1 MSDARDSA
9 PVPSGVGARIFR
21 MLDERFQI
29 SGLVTFLGHKEVPV
43 GAHSPIWYYLGG
55 VSLFFFVVQIGTGIL
70 LLMNYQVGEN
80 TSYESM
86 KHLVGRVPF
95 GWLIRSIHCW
105 SAHLM
110 SLSVMAH
117 LFSVL
122 FLKAYRKPREL
133 TWYSGFAMLGLVLGF
148 GFSGYLLPWNE
159 LSYFATAVGTDSVK
173 SVPIVGPWMLRVLR
187 GGEEVSVQTLYRFFA
202 LHVCI
207 LPLIMAGLIGAHLL
221 FIQRQGM
228 AEPLEHRPSP
238 EPKTRHR
245 GMPFFPNFA
254 MRDLLFWVI
263 CLNILALL
271 AVALPFGPGIP
282 GMEWELGAKAN
293 PLKPAYPGIKPEWY
307 FLSVYQMLREFPAHL
322 LGMEGPQACLLL
334 ASILGAIAFA
344 IPLLDRNAAKGK
356 PSPLF
361 TDLGVAGLLFLG
373 LLTLKAWDVG
383 VHAPPGQDPAGNPAM
398 AATIARTAALW
409 ILGIGLAVTALRRL
423 RWGHSAFSFT
433 AAVLLQ
439 AALNGFAHLSWL
451 ASGGVALAVLAV
463 LLLAGRVRGGSS
475 AAGLMLPLL
484 LALAA
489 PSAARAQEKAEEK
502 GEAKEAAP
510 APATASVPGHVVEE
524 AWPADFRKLFTE
536 VDKKTGPVLNE
547 KVKARFRSLPS
558 HAQNLFFVAAKA
570 GTLSSSAH
578 LATLL
583 ALDIDDRK
591 VELILGDNCV
601 LCHSNPDMPDEI
613 LFKAREKGDPNA
625 HLDLKEIVSD
635 VHFRGGLMC
644 SGCHGGKPTDAEMSA
659 DIAKRWPESEKR
671 KKDRSWIPEF
681 CARCH
686 SSSEFMR
693 GYNPSLPV
701 DQLLKYRTSKHGQLL
716 LEKKDSKAAQCVS
729 CHGVHGI
736 RPPDSTN
743 SLVYREN
750 IPATCGKCHADAAYM
765 KGYTLDDGVTPI
777 PTNQLEQY
785 RKSVHGLALLGKHDS
800 GAPACNGCHGNH
812 AALPPQVSFV
822 SQVCRN
828 CHAANGSLFDGSP
841 HKKAFEKHGWPECET
856 CHGKHDIMRPT
867 DEMLK
872 DDPKALC
879 HACHAKYGNP
889 KCDAAAHYFYR
900 TITTLRE
907 SHEALTKDVDR
918 LAERG
923 FDVDDLRFQASAVSD
938 DLRKTRLGIHTF
950 DWSDFTRNS
959 EETSKALTGL
969 QEGSKAVWAEYRF
982 RRNGLILASG
992 LISLFAVL
1000 LYLKIRQIDREP
1012 RK

>member
-1 MSDARDSA
+1 VTGDRDAAAA
-9 PVPSGVGARIFR
+9 PASPGARIWR
-21 MLDERFQI
+21 MLDERFQL
-29 SGLVTFLGHKEVPV
+29 SGLVSFLGHKEVPV
-43 GAHSPIWYYLGG
+43 GSHSMVWYYLGG

-110 SLSVMAH
+110 SLAVLAH

-133 TWYSGFAMLGLVLGF
+133 TWYTGFAMLGIVLGF

-173 SVPIVGPWMLRVLR
+173 SVPVVGPWMLRVLR

-207 LPLIMAGLIGAHLL
+207 LPLVMGAFIGAHLL

-228 AEPLEHRPSP
+228 AHPLEDESSRETRPRP
-238 EPKTRHR
+238 R

-254 MRDLLFWVI
+254 MRDLLLWVI

-344 IPLLDRNAAKGK
+344 IPLLDRNAAKGR

-361 TDLGVAGLLFLG
+361 TDLGVAGILFLG
-373 LLTLKAWDVG
+373 FLTLKAWDVG
-383 VHAPPGQDPAGNPAM
+383 VHAPVGKDPAGDPAM
-398 AATIARTAALW
+398 AATIARTAAFW
-409 ILGIGLAVTALRRL
+409 ILGIGLAVTVLRRL
-423 RWGHSAFSFT
+423 KWGHTAFAFT

-451 ASGGVALAVLAV
+451 ASGGAALAVLLA
-463 LLLAGRVRGGSS
+463 LLFARRVRRGTS
-475 AAGLMLPLL
+475 AAGLVLLVLP
-484 LALAA
+484 ALVSPA
-489 PSAARAQEKAEEK
+489 PARAEEK
-502 GEAKEAAP
+502 AAAP
-510 APATASVPGHVVEE
+510 AAATVSAPGHVGEG
-524 AWPADFRKLFTE
+524 AWPAEFRKLFTE
-536 VDKKTGPVLNE
+536 VDKKTGPLLNE
-547 KVKARFRSLPS
+547 KAKARFRNLPT
-558 HAQNLFFVAAKA
+558 HAQELFFVAAKA
-570 GTLSSSAH
+570 GTVSSGAH
-578 LATLL
+578 LAALL
-583 ALDIDDRK
+583 GLDIDDRK
-591 VELILGDNCV
+591 VELVLGDNCV
-601 LCHSNPDMPDEI
+601 LCHSNPDLPDEI
-613 LFKAREKGDPNA
+613 LFKPREKGDANA
-625 HLDLKEIVSD
+625 HLDLREIVSD

-644 SGCHGGKPTDAEMSA
+644 AGCHGGKPTDAEMSP
-659 DIAKRWPESEKR
+659 DIAKRWPASDVR
-671 KKDRSWIPEF
+671 HKDRSWIPEF

-693 GYNPSLPV
+693 GYNPSMPV

-716 LEKKDSKAAQCVS
+716 LGKSKDSKAAQCVS

-750 IPATCGKCHADAAYM
+750 IPSTCGKCHANAAYM

-785 RKSVHGLALLGKHDS
+785 RRSVHGLALLGKHDA

-812 AALPPQVSFV
+812 AALPPHTEFV
-822 SQVCRN
+822 SQVCRT

-841 HKKAFEKHGWPECET
+841 HKKAYQKHGWPECET
-856 CHGKHDIMRPT
+856 CHGKHDIARPT
-867 DEMLK
+867 DEMLR
-872 DDPKALC
+872 DTPDALC
-879 HACHAKYGNP
+879 HACHKKFGTP
-889 KCDAAAHYFYR
+889 KCEETARFFY
-900 TITTLRE
+900 TSITSLRE
-907 SHEALTKDVDR
+907 SHEALEKDVDR

-923 FDVDDLRFQASAVSD
+923 FDVDELRFQSSAVND
-938 DLRKTRLGIHTF
+938 ALRKTRLGIHTF
-950 DWSDFTRNS
+950 DLSDFIRNS
-959 EETSKALTGL
+959 TAASEAETTLRKAA
-969 QEGSKAVWAEYRF
+969 SAVWAEYRF

-992 LISLFAVL
+992 LISAFAVL
-1000 LYLKIRQIDREP
+1000 LYLKIRQVDRDSHP
-1012 RK
+1012 GPPPK

>member
-1 MSDARDSA
+1 MSGARDSA
-9 PVPSGVGARIFR
+9 APKASAGTRIWR
-21 MLDERFQI
+21 MLDERFQL
-29 SGLVTFLGHKEVPV
+29 SGLVTFLGHKVVPV
-43 GAHSPIWYYLGG
+43 GSHSMIWYYLGG

-80 TSYESM
+80 SSYESM
-86 KHLVGRVPF
+86 KYLVGRVPF

-110 SLSVMAH
+110 SLAVLAH

-122 FLKAYRKPREL
+122 FAKAYRKPREL
-133 TWYSGFAMLGLVLGF
+133 TWFSGFAMLGLVLGF

-228 AEPLEHRPSP
+228 AEPLEHEPSC
-238 EPKTRHR
+238 EPQGKRA

-254 MRDLLFWVI
+254 MRDLLLWVI

-293 PLKPAYPGIKPEWY
+293 ALKPAYPGIKPEWY
-307 FLSVYQMLREFPAHL
+307 FLWIYQMLREFPAHL

-334 ASILGAIAFA
+334 ATILGGIAFA
-344 IPLLDRNAAKGK
+344 IPLLDRNAAKGR

-383 VHAPPGQDPAGNPAM
+383 VHAPLGKDPAGDPAM
-398 AATIARTAALW
+398 AATIARTAAIW
-409 ILGIGLAVTALRRL
+409 IIGIGLASTALRRFK
-423 RWGHSAFSFT
+423 WGHSAFSFT
-433 AAVLLQ
+433 AAALVQ

-451 ASGGVALAVLAV
+451 SSGGVALVVLAV
-463 LLLAGRVRGGSS
+463 LLFLGRIRRGAP
-475 AAGLMLPLL
+475 AAAVLL
-484 LALAA
+484 LFALVVPAG
-489 PSAARAQEKAEEK
+489 ARADEK
-502 GEAKEAAP
+502 GLVA
-510 APATASVPGHVVEE
+510 APATASAPGHVAEE
-524 AWPADFRKLFTE
+524 TWPEDFRKLFFATE
-536 VDKKTGPVLNE
+536 KNVPVVDE
-547 KVKARFRSLPS
+547 KARARFRALPS
-558 HAQNLFFVAAKA
+558 HAQELFFAAAKA
-570 GTLSSSAH
+570 GTLSGAPH
-578 LATLL
+578 LAALL

-601 LCHSNPDMPDEI
+601 LCHSNPDLPDEI

-625 HLDLKEIVSD
+625 HLDLREVVSD

-644 SGCHGGKPTDAEMSA
+644 SGCHGGKPTDTEMSA
-659 DIAKRWPESEKR
+659 DIAKRWPEGEKR

-701 DQLLKYRTSKHGQLL
+701 DQLLKYRTSMHGQLL
-716 LEKKDSKAAQCVS
+716 LGKNKDSKAAQCVS

-736 RPPDSTN
+736 RSPDSTN

-785 RKSVHGLALLGKHDS
+785 KKSVHGLALLGKHDS

-812 AALPPQVSFV
+812 AALPPHTEFV

-828 CHAANGSLFDGSP
+828 CHAANGNLFDGSP
-841 HKKAFEKHGWPECET
+841 HKKAFQAHGWPECET
-856 CHGKHDIMRPT
+856 CHGKHDIATPT
-867 DEMLK
+867 DEMLRNA
-872 DDPKALC
+872 PQALC
-879 HACHAKYGNP
+879 HSCHAKFGKP
-889 KCDAAAHYFYR
+889 ICDETARFFYAS
-900 TITTLRE
+900 ITSLRE
-907 SHEALTKDVDR
+907 SHKALGKDVDR

-923 FDVDDLRFQASAVSD
+923 FDVDELRFQSSAVND
-938 DLRKTRLGIHTF
+938 ALRKTRLGIHTF
-950 DWSDFTRNS
+950 DRSDFIRDSDATSAAETTLRN
-959 EETSKALTGL
+959 AAA
-969 QEGSKAVWAEYRF
+969 AVWAEYRF

-992 LISLFAVL
+992 LISAFAIL
-1000 LYLKIRQIDREP
+1000 LYLKIRQVDRNSHHP
-1012 RK
+1012 K

>member
-1 MSDARDSA
+1 MTGERDSA
-9 PVPSGVGARIFR
+9 AAPASPGARIWR
-21 MLDERFQI
+21 MLDERFQL

-43 GAHSPIWYYLGG
+43 GSHSMVWYYLGG

-95 GWLIRSIHCW
+95 GWLVRSIHCW

-173 SVPIVGPWMLRVLR
+173 SVPLVGPWMLRVLR

-207 LPLIMAGLIGAHLL
+207 LPLVMAAFIGAHLL

-228 AEPLEHRPSP
+228 AHPLEDESSRETKPRP
-238 EPKTRHR
+238 R

-254 MRDLLFWVI
+254 MRDLLLWVI

-282 GMEWELGAKAN
+282 GMEWELGSKAN

-344 IPLLDRNAAKGK
+344 IPFLDRNAAKGK

-373 LLTLKAWDVG
+373 FLTLKAWDVG
-383 VHAPPGQDPAGNPAM
+383 VHAPLGKDPAGDPAM

-409 ILGIGLAVTALRRL
+409 ILGIGIAATALRRL
-423 RWGHSAFSFT
+423 KWGHSAFSFT

-451 ASGGVALAVLAV
+451 ASGGAALAFLAV
-463 LLLAGRVRGGSS
+463 LLFAGRVRRGAS
-475 AAGLMLPLL
+475 AAGLVLLPLL
-484 LALAA
+484 ALVA
-489 PSAARAQEKAEEK
+489 PSAARAQEKV
-502 GEAKEAAP
+502 EAKGAAP
-510 APATASVPGHVVEE
+510 APATASGPGHVVENT
-524 AWPADFRKLFTE
+524 WPADFQKLFME
-536 VDKKTGPVLNE
+536 VDKKTGPVLSE
-547 KVKARFRSLPS
+547 KAKSRFRSLPT
-558 HAQNLFFVAAKA
+558 HAQELFFVAAKA
-570 GTLSSSAH
+570 GTLSSAAH

-601 LCHSNPDMPDEI
+601 LCHSNPDLPDEI
-613 LFKAREKGDPNA
+613 LFKPREKGDANA
-625 HLDLKEIVSD
+625 HLDLREIVSD

-644 SGCHGGKPTDAEMSA
+644 AGCHGGKPTDSDMSA
-659 DIAKRWPESEKR
+659 EISKRWPKSELR
-671 KKDRSWIPEF
+671 HKDRSWIPEF

-716 LEKKDSKAAQCVS
+716 LGKAKDSKAAQCVS

-750 IPATCGKCHADAAYM
+750 IPGTCGKCHADAAYM

-785 RKSVHGLALLGKHDS
+785 KKSIHGLALLVKHDV

-812 AALPPQVSFV
+812 AALPPHVSFV

-841 HKKAFEKHGWPECET
+841 HKKAFGKHGWPECET
-856 CHGKHDIMRPT
+856 CHGKHDIVSPT
-867 DEMLK
+867 DEMLA
-872 DDPKALC
+872 DAPQALC
-879 HACHAKYGNP
+879 HACHRKFGTP
-889 KCDAAAHYFYR
+889 KCEETARFFH
-900 TITTLRE
+900 TSITSLRE
-907 SHEALTKDVDR
+907 SHEALGKDVDR

-923 FDVDDLRFQASAVSD
+923 FDVDELRFQSSAVSD
-938 DLRKTRLGIHTF
+938 ALRKTRLGIHTF
-950 DWSDFTRNS
+950 DRSDFIRNS
-959 EETSKALTGL
+959 EAASEAETALRNAT
-969 QEGSKAVWAEYRF
+969 SAVWAEYRF
-982 RRNGLILASG
+982 RRNGLMVASG
-992 LISLFAVL
+992 LISAFAIL
-1000 LYLKIRQIDREP
+1000 LYLKIRQIDRDAHP
-1012 RK
+1012 K

>member
-21 MLDERFQI
+21 LLDERFQI

-86 KHLVGRVPF
+86 KQLVGRVPF

-334 ASILGAIAFA
+334 VSILGAIAFA

-463 LLLAGRVRGGSS
+463 LLLAGRIRGGAS
-475 AAGLMLPLL
+475 AAGLMLLL
-484 LALAA
+484 LLA
-489 PSAARAQEKAEEK
+489 PSAARAEGAEEK
-502 GEAKEAAP
+502 GAAP

-524 AWPADFRKLFTE
+524 AWPADF
-536 VDKKTGPVLNE
+536 KKMYLAAEKNVPVLDE
-547 KVKARFRSLPS
+547 KARARFKALPT
-558 HAQNLFFVAAKA
+558 HAQKLFFVAAKA
-570 GTLSSSAH
+570 GTLSGATH
-578 LATLL
+578 LAALL
-583 ALDIDDRK
+583 ALDVDDRK
-591 VELILGDNCV
+591 VELMLGDNCF
-601 LCHSNPDMPDEI
+601 LCHSNPDLPDEI
-613 LFKAREKGDPNA
+613 LFRKRDKGDPLA
-625 HLDLKEIVSD
+625 HLDVREIVSD

-644 SGCHGGKPTDAEMSA
+644 AGCHGGKPTDMEMSA
-659 DIAKRWPESEKR
+659 EIGKRWPESEKR

-693 GYNPSLPV
+693 SYNPSLPV

-765 KGYTLDDGVTPI
+765 KGYTLDDGVTPL

-785 RKSVHGLALLGKHDS
+785 KKSVHGLALLGKHDS

-841 HKKAFEKHGWPECET
+841 HKKAFELHGWPECET
-856 CHGKHDIMRPT
+856 CHGKHDIVRPT
-867 DEMLK
+867 DEMLG
-872 DDPKALC
+872 DDPKGLC
-879 HACHAKYGNP
+879 HACHAKYGQP
-889 KCDAAAHYFYR
+889 KCDEAARYFHR

-907 SHEALTKDVDR
+907 SHVALTKDVDR

-923 FDVDDLRFQASAVSD
+923 FDVDELRFQASAVSD
-938 DLRKTRLGIHTF
+938 GLRKTRLGIHTF
-950 DWSDFTRNS
+950 DWSDFTRSS
-959 EETSKALTGL
+959 EETSKALAGL

-1000 LYLKIRQIDREP
+1000 LYLKIKQIDREP
-1012 RK
+1012 RPK

>member
-1 MSDARDSA
+1 
-9 PVPSGVGARIFR
+9 
-21 MLDERFQI
+21 MLDERFQL
-29 SGLVTFLGHKEVPV
+29 SGLVTFLGHKVVPV
-43 GAHSPIWYYLGG
+43 GSHSMIWYYLGG

-86 KHLVGRVPF
+86 KLLVGRVPF
-95 GWLIRSIHCW
+95 GWLVRSIHCW

-110 SLSVMAH
+110 SLAVLAH

-122 FLKAYRKPREL
+122 FAKAYRKPREL

-173 SVPIVGPWMLRVLR
+173 SVPLVGPWMLRVLR

-207 LPLIMAGLIGAHLL
+207 LPLIIGAFIGTHLL

-228 AEPLEHRPSP
+228 AEPLEHGPSR
-238 EPKTRHR
+238 EPKDRPR

-254 MRDLLFWVI
+254 MRDLLLWVI

-282 GMEWELGAKAN
+282 GVEWELGAKAN

-307 FLSVYQMLREFPAHL
+307 FLWVYQMLREFPAHV

-334 ASILGAIAFA
+334 ATILGAIALA

-373 LLTLKAWDVG
+373 FLTFKAWDVG
-383 VHAPPGQDPAGNPAM
+383 VHVPHGQDPAGDPRL
-398 AATIARTAALW
+398 AAAITRTAAIW
-409 ILGIGLAVTALRRL
+409 ILGIGLATVALRRL
-423 RWGHSAFSFT
+423 KWRHTAFAFT
-433 AAVLLQ
+433 FAVLLQ

-451 ASGGVALAVLAV
+451 SSGGAALVVLAA
-463 LLLAGRVRGGSS
+463 LLLLGRIRGGAS
-475 AAGLMLPLL
+475 AAASLL
-484 LALAA
+484 LFALVLPA
-489 PSAARAQEKAEEK
+489 AARADEK
-502 GEAKEAAP
+502 GPVA
-510 APATASVPGHVVEE
+510 APATASAPGHVSEGI
-524 AWPADFRKLFTE
+524 WPADFQKLFTE

-558 HAQNLFFVAAKA
+558 HAQELFFVAAKA
-570 GTLSSSAH
+570 GRLSSAAH

-601 LCHSNPDMPDEI
+601 LCHSNPDLPDEI
-613 LFKAREKGDPNA
+613 LFKVREKSDPNA
-625 HLDLKEIVSD
+625 HLDLNEIVSD

-644 SGCHGGKPTDAEMSA
+644 AGCHGGKPADAEMTA
-659 DIAKRWPESEKR
+659 EIGKRWPASDVR
-671 KKDRSWIPEF
+671 HQDRSWIPEF

-693 GYNPSLPV
+693 SYKPSLPV
-701 DQLLKYRTSKHGQLL
+701 DQLLKYRTSRHGQLL
-716 LEKKDSKAAQCVS
+716 LGKKDSKAAQCVS

-736 RPPDSTN
+736 RAPDSTN

-750 IPATCGKCHADAAYM
+750 IPGTCGKCHADAAYM

-785 RKSVHGLALLGKHDS
+785 RRSVHGLALLGKHDS

-812 AALPPQVSFV
+812 AALPPHTEFV

-828 CHAANGSLFDGSP
+828 CHAANGNLFDGSP
-841 HKKAFEKHGWPECET
+841 HKKAFLTHGWPECET
-856 CHGKHDIMRPT
+856 CHGKHDIERPT
-867 DEMLK
+867 DEMLS
-872 DDPKALC
+872 DEPRALC
-879 HACHAKYGNP
+879 HSCHAKFGQP
-889 KCDAAAHYFYR
+889 KCDETARFFYK
-900 TITTLRE
+900 TITSLRE
-907 SHEALTKDVDR
+907 SHDTLGKDIDL

-923 FDVDDLRFQASAVSD
+923 LDVDELRFQSSAVSD
-938 DLRKTRLGIHTF
+938 ALRKTRLGIHTF
-950 DWSDFTRNS
+950 DRSDFIRDSDATS
-959 EETSKALTGL
+959 QAETTLQKAD
-969 QEGSKAVWAEYRF
+969 SDVWSEYRF
-982 RRNGLILASG
+982 RRNGLVLATA
-992 LISLFAVL
+992 LISVFAGL
-1000 LYLKIRQIDREP
+1000 LYLKIRQIDRDSD
-1012 RK
+1012 RA

>member
-1 MSDARDSA
+1 VSGAPDSEA
-9 PVPSGVGARIFR
+9 PEASAGARIWR
-21 MLDERFQI
+21 MLDERFQL
-29 SGLVTFLGHKEVPV
+29 SGLVTFLGHKVVPV
-43 GAHSPIWYYLGG
+43 GSHSMIWYYLGG

-110 SLSVMAH
+110 SLAVLAH

-122 FLKAYRKPREL
+122 FAKAYRKPREL

-173 SVPIVGPWMLRVLR
+173 SVPLVGPWMLRVLR

-207 LPLIMAGLIGAHLL
+207 LPLIIGAFIGTHLL

-228 AEPLEHRPSP
+228 AEPLEHGPSH
-238 EPKTRHR
+238 EPKGKRG

-254 MRDLLFWVI
+254 MRDLLLWVI

-307 FLSVYQMLREFPAHL
+307 FLWVYQMLREFPAHL

-334 ASILGAIAFA
+334 ATILGGIAFA

-356 PSPLF
+356 PSPRF

-373 LLTLKAWDVG
+373 FLTFKAWDVG
-383 VHAPPGQDPAGNPAM
+383 VHVPHGQDPAGDPRL
-398 AATIARTAALW
+398 AATIARTAAIW
-409 ILGIGLAVTALRRL
+409 ILGIGLAAAALRRL
-423 RWGHSAFSFT
+423 KWGHTAFAFT
-433 AAVLLQ
+433 FAVLLQ

-451 ASGGVALAVLAV
+451 SSGGVAAVVLAV
-463 LLLAGRVRGGSS
+463 LLLRRRIRGGAS
-475 AAGLMLPLL
+475 AAAALLL
-484 LALAA
+484 LALVA
-489 PSAARAQEKAEEK
+489 PAAARADEK
-502 GEAKEAAP
+502 GAGAAP
-510 APATASVPGHVVEE
+510 ATVSAPGHVSEE
-524 AWPADFRKLFTE
+524 TWPGDFRKLFLAAE
-536 VDKKTGPVLNE
+536 KNAPVLDE
-547 KVKARFRSLPS
+547 KARARFRALPS
-558 HAQNLFFVAAKA
+558 HAQELFFSAAKSGA
-570 GTLSSSAH
+570 VSSAAH

-583 ALDIDDRK
+583 ALDIDDRR

-601 LCHSNPDMPDEI
+601 LCHSNPDLPDEI
-613 LFKAREKGDPNA
+613 LFKPREKSDPNA
-625 HLDLKEIVSD
+625 HLDLREIVSD

-644 SGCHGGKPTDAEMSA
+644 AGCHGGKPADAEMSA
-659 DIAKRWPESEKR
+659 DIGKRWPASDVR
-671 KKDRSWIPEF
+671 HKDRSWIPGF

-701 DQLLKYRTSKHGQLL
+701 DQLLKYRTSRHGQLL
-716 LEKKDSKAAQCVS
+716 LGKKDSKAAQCVS

-750 IPATCGKCHADAAYM
+750 IPGTCGKCHADAAYM
-765 KGYTLDDGVTPI
+765 KGYTLDDGTTPI

-785 RKSVHGLALLGKHDS
+785 KKSIHGLALLVKHDV

-812 AALPPQVSFV
+812 AALPPHVSFV

-856 CHGKHDIMRPT
+856 CHGKHDIARPT
-867 DEMLK
+867 DEMLG
-872 DDPKALC
+872 DAPQALC
-879 HACHAKYGNP
+879 HACHAKFGQP
-889 KCDAAAHYFYR
+889 KCDETARFFYK
-900 TITTLRE
+900 TITSLRE
-907 SHEALTKDVDR
+907 SHDTLGKDIDL

-923 FDVDDLRFQASAVSD
+923 FDVDELRFQSSAVSD
-938 DLRKTRLGIHTF
+938 ALRKTRLGIHTF
-950 DWSDFTRNS
+950 DRSDFIRDS
-959 EETSKALTGL
+959 EATSQAEATLRKAATD
-969 QEGSKAVWAEYRF
+969 VWAEYRF
-982 RRNGLILASG
+982 RRNGLVLATA
-992 LISLFAVL
+992 LISAFAGL
-1000 LYLKIRQIDREP
+1000 LYLKIRQIDRDSHP
-1012 RK
+1012 PK

>member
-1 MSDARDSA
+1 MTSERDSA
-9 PVPSGVGARIFR
+9 PASASAGTRIWR
-21 MLDERFQI
+21 MLDERFHL
-29 SGLVTFLGHKEVPV
+29 SGLVSFLGHKEVPV
-43 GAHSPIWYYLGG
+43 GSHSMVWYYLGG
-55 VSLFFFVVQIGTGIL
+55 VSLFFFVVQIATGIL

-110 SLSVMAH
+110 SLAVLAH

-133 TWYSGFAMLGLVLGF
+133 TWYTGFAMLGIVLGF

-173 SVPIVGPWMLRVLR
+173 SVPIIGPWMLRVLR

-207 LPLIMAGLIGAHLL
+207 LPLVMGAFIGAHLL

-228 AEPLEHRPSP
+228 AEPLEHDSSRETKPRP
-238 EPKTRHR
+238 R

-254 MRDLLFWVI
+254 MRDLLLWVI

-373 LLTLKAWDVG
+373 FLTLKAWDVG
-383 VHAPPGQDPAGNPAM
+383 VHAPLGKDPAGDPAM

-409 ILGIGLAVTALRRL
+409 IIGIGLAAAALRRL
-423 RWGHSAFSFT
+423 KWGHSAFSFT

-451 ASGGVALAVLAV
+451 ASGGAALALLAVLF
-463 LLLAGRVRGGSS
+463 LTGRVRRGVS
-475 AAGLMLPLL
+475 AAALLL

-489 PSAARAQEKAEEK
+489 PSTARADEK
-502 GEAKEAAP
+502 GAATV
-510 APATASVPGHVVEE
+510 PATASAPGHVVEE
-524 AWPADFRKLFTE
+524 AWPVDFQKLFTE
-536 VDKKTGPVLNE
+536 VDKKTGPVLSE
-547 KVKARFRSLPS
+547 KAKARFRSLPS
-558 HAQNLFFVAAKA
+558 HAQELFFVAAKA
-570 GTLSSSAH
+570 GTLSSAAH

-601 LCHSNPDMPDEI
+601 LCHSNPDLPDEI
-613 LFKAREKGDPNA
+613 LFKPREKGDANA
-625 HLDLKEIVSD
+625 HLDLREIVSD

-644 SGCHGGKPTDAEMSA
+644 AGCHGGKPTDAEMSA
-659 DIAKRWPESEKR
+659 EIGKRWPASDLR
-671 KKDRSWIPEF
+671 HKDRSWIPEF

-716 LEKKDSKAAQCVS
+716 LGKKDSKAAQCVS

-765 KGYTLDDGVTPI
+765 KGYTLEDGRTPI

-812 AALPPQVSFV
+812 AALPPHTEFV
-822 SQVCRN
+822 SQVCRT

-841 HKKAFEKHGWPECET
+841 HKKAFLAHGWPECET
-856 CHGKHDIMRPT
+856 CHGKHDIAVPT
-867 DEMLK
+867 DEMLRPG
-872 DDPKALC
+872 PKALC
-879 HACHAKYGNP
+879 HDCHSKYGKP
-889 KCDAAAHYFYR
+889 ICDETATFFYDSITALRNSHAA
-900 TITTLRE
+900 LG
-907 SHEALTKDVDR
+907 KDIDR

-923 FDVDDLRFQASAVSD
+923 FDVDELRFQSSAVSD
-938 DLRKTRLGIHTF
+938 ALRKTRLGIHTF
-950 DWSDFTRNS
+950 DRSDFIRNS
-959 EETSKALTGL
+959 EAASEAETALRSAASAG
-969 QEGSKAVWAEYRF
+969 WAEYRF
-982 RRNGLILASG
+982 RRNGLVLASG
-992 LISLFAVL
+992 LISVFGVL
-1000 LYLKIRQIDREP
+1000 LYLKIRQTDRKSGP
-1012 RK
+1012 KS

>member
-1 MSDARDSA
+1 
-9 PVPSGVGARIFR
+9 

-43 GAHSPIWYYLGG
+43 GSHSMIWYYLGG

-95 GWLIRSIHCW
+95 GWLVRSIHCW

-110 SLSVMAH
+110 SLSVMVH

-228 AEPLEHRPSP
+228 AEPLEHEPPP
-238 EPKTRHR
+238 EPRTRPR

-254 MRDLLFWVI
+254 MRDLLLWVI

-282 GMEWELGAKAN
+282 GMEWELGEKAN

-322 LGMEGPQACLLL
+322 FGMEGPQACLLL
-334 ASILGAIAFA
+334 ASILGVIAFA
-344 IPLLDRNAAKGK
+344 IPLLDRNAARGK

-361 TDLGVAGLLFLG
+361 TDLGVAGILFLG
-373 LLTLKAWDVG
+373 FLTLKAWDVG
-383 VHAPPGQDPAGNPAM
+383 VHAPPGKDPAGDAVM

-409 ILGIGLAVTALRRL
+409 ILGIGLAATALRRL

-451 ASGGVALAVLAV
+451 ASGGAALAALAV
-463 LLLAGRVRGGSS
+463 LLLAGRLRGSAS
-475 AAGLMLPLL
+475 AAGLMLLL
-484 LALAA
+484 VVA
-489 PSAARAQEKAEEK
+489 PSAARAQEKAEAK
-502 GEAKEAAP
+502 GAAP

-524 AWPADFRKLFTE
+524 AWPADFQKLFTE
-536 VDKKTGPVLNE
+536 VDRKTGPVLNE
-547 KVKARFRSLPS
+547 KVKARFRNLPT
-558 HAQNLFFVAAKA
+558 HAQDLFFVAAKA
-570 GTLSSSAH
+570 GTLSGATH
-578 LATLL
+578 LAALL

-601 LCHSNPDMPDEI
+601 LCHSNPDLPDEI

-625 HLDLKEIVSD
+625 HLDINEIVSD

-750 IPATCGKCHADAAYM
+750 IHPTCGKCHADAAYM
-765 KGYTLDDGVTPI
+765 KGYTKDDGVTPL

-812 AALPPQVSFV
+812 AALPPQTEFV
-822 SQVCRN
+822 SQVCRT
-828 CHAANGSLFDGSP
+828 CHAANGNLFDGSP
-841 HKKAFEKHGWPECET
+841 HKKAFLVHGWPECET
-856 CHGKHDIMRPT
+856 CHGKHDIARPT
-867 DEMLK
+867 DEMLS
-872 DDPKALC
+872 DAPQALC
-879 HACHAKYGNP
+879 HSCHAKFGQP
-889 KCDAAAHYFYR
+889 KCDETARFFH
-900 TITTLRE
+900 TSITSLRE
-907 SHEALTKDVDR
+907 SHEALDKDINL

-923 FDVDDLRFQASAVSD
+923 HDVDELRFQSSAVSD
-938 DLRKTRLGIHTF
+938 GLRKTRLGIHTF
-950 DWSDFTRNS
+950 DRSDFTRNS
-959 EETSKALTGL
+959 EETSKSLAGL
-969 QEGSKAVWAEYRF
+969 QEGSRAVWADDRF

-1000 LYLKIRQIDREP
+1000 LYLKIKQIDRDSD
-1012 RK
+1012 RA

>member
-1 MSDARDSA
+1 VSGARDSA
-9 PVPSGVGARIFR
+9 APKASAGTRIWR
-21 MLDERFQI
+21 MLDERFQL
-29 SGLVTFLGHKEVPV
+29 SGLVTFLGHKVVPV
-43 GAHSPIWYYLGG
+43 GSHSMIWYYLGG

-86 KHLVGRVPF
+86 KYLVGRVPF

-110 SLSVMAH
+110 SLAVLAH

-122 FLKAYRKPREL
+122 FAKAYRKPREL
-133 TWYSGFAMLGLVLGF
+133 TWFSGFAMLGLVLGF

-228 AEPLEHRPSP
+228 AEPLEHEPSR
-238 EPKTRHR
+238 EPQGKRG

-254 MRDLLFWVI
+254 MRDLLLWVI

-307 FLSVYQMLREFPAHL
+307 FLWVYQMLREFPAHL

-334 ASILGAIAFA
+334 ATILGGIAFA

-373 LLTLKAWDVG
+373 LLTFKAWDVG
-383 VHAPPGQDPAGNPAM
+383 VHVPHGQDPAGDPKL
-398 AATIARTAALW
+398 AATIARTAAIW
-409 ILGIGLAVTALRRL
+409 ILGIGLAAAALRRL
-423 RWGHSAFSFT
+423 RWRHTSFAFTF
-433 AAVLLQ
+433 AVLLQ
-439 AALNGFAHLSWL
+439 ALLNGFAHLSWL
-451 ASGGVALAVLAV
+451 SSGGVALVVLAV
-463 LLLAGRVRGGSS
+463 LLILGRIRRGAP
-475 AAGLMLPLL
+475 AAAALL
-484 LALAA
+484 LFALVVPAA
-489 PSAARAQEKAEEK
+489 VRADEK
-502 GEAKEAAP
+502 GAP
-510 APATASVPGHVVEE
+510 AAPATASAPGHVSEE
-524 AWPADFRKLFTE
+524 TWPEDFRKLFLATE
-536 VDKKTGPVLNE
+536 KNVPVVDE
-547 KVKARFRSLPS
+547 KARARFRALPS
-558 HAQNLFFVAAKA
+558 HAQVLFIAAAKA

-591 VELILGDNCV
+591 VELIMGDNCV
-601 LCHSNPDMPDEI
+601 LCHSNPDLPDEI

-625 HLDLKEIVSD
+625 HLDLREIVSD

-716 LEKKDSKAAQCVS
+716 LGKKKDSKAAQCVS

-812 AALPPQVSFV
+812 AALPPHTEFV

-828 CHAANGSLFDGSP
+828 CHAANGNLFDGSP
-841 HKKAFEKHGWPECET
+841 HKKAFLAHGWPECET
-856 CHGKHDIMRPT
+856 CHGKHDIAVPT
-867 DEMLK
+867 DEMLNT
-872 DDPKALC
+872 DPKALC
-879 HACHAKYGNP
+879 HDCHKRYGTP
-889 KCDAAAHYFYR
+889 KCEETATFFYNSIVELRDSHAA
-900 TITTLRE
+900 LE
-907 SHEALTKDVDR
+907 KDVDR

-923 FDVDDLRFQASAVSD
+923 FDVDELRFQSSAVHD
-938 DLRKTRLGIHTF
+938 AMNKTRLGIHTF
-950 DWSDFTRNS
+950 DLSDFVRNS
-959 EETSKALTGL
+959 QATSQTVKELKQGT
-969 QEGSKAVWAEYRF
+969 QRVWKEYAY
-982 RRNGLILASG
+982 RRNGLLLATAV
-992 LISLFAVL
+992 ISIFGVL
-1000 LYLKIRQIDREP
+1000 LYMKARQIDREARP
-1012 RK
+1012 PK

>member
-1 MSDARDSA
+1 MSVEPAPRNLAVRAWDA
-9 PVPSGVGARIFR
+9 I
-21 MLDERFQI
+21 DERFQL
-29 SGLVTFLGHKEVPV
+29 SGLVGFLAHKEVPV
-43 GAHSPIWYYLGG
+43 AHSIVWYYLGG
-55 VSLFFFVVQIGTGIL
+55 LSLFLFVVQIGTGIL

-110 SLSVMAH
+110 SLSVLAH

-122 FLKAYRKPREL
+122 FVKAYRKPREL

-173 SVPIVGPWMLRVLR
+173 AVPVVGPWLLRVLR

-207 LPLIMAGLIGAHLL
+207 LPLVMAGLIGGHLL

-228 AEPLEHRPSP
+228 AEPMDVGH
-238 EPKTRHR
+238 EPLVKKR

-254 MRDLLFWVI
+254 LRDLLLWVVV
-263 CLNILALL
+263 LNVLALL
-271 AVALPFGPGIP
+271 AVVLPFGPGIP
-282 GMEWELGAKAN
+282 GAEWELGEKAN

-307 FLSVYQMLREFPAHL
+307 FLWVYQMLKEFPAHIF
-322 LGMEGPQACLLL
+322 GMEGPQACLLL
-334 ASILGAIAFA
+334 ATVLMGIAFFV
-344 IPLLDRNAAKGK
+344 PLLDRNAAKGK

-361 TDLGVAGLLFLG
+361 TDLGVAGILFLG
-373 LLTLKAWDVG
+373 FLTLKAWDVG
-383 VHAPPGQDPAGNPAM
+383 VTVQKGKDPAADPVLAN
-398 AATIARTAALW
+398 TIARTAAVW
-409 ILGIGLAVTALRRL
+409 ILGIGLAIVLLRRL
-423 RWGHSAFSFT
+423 KWKHAAFDFSI
-433 AAVLLQ
+433 AVLLQ

-451 ASGGVALAVLAV
+451 VSGGIALAALA
-463 LLLAGRVRGGSS
+463 AMAIARRVRGGG
-475 AAGLMLPLL
+475 AAAAA
-484 LALAA
+484 ALAFA
-489 PSAARAQEKAEEK
+489 VVLGPPARADEKA
-502 GEAKEAAP
+502 AAP
-510 APATASVPGHVVEE
+510 AAPASTASSVPTGHVAEE
-524 AWPADFRKLFTE
+524 AWPADFRKVYLATE
-536 VDKKTGPVLNE
+536 KNVPVLDE
-547 KVKARFRSLPS
+547 KARARFKALPT
-558 HAQNLFFVAAKA
+558 HAQELFFGAAKA
-570 GTLSSSAH
+570 GTLSGATH
-578 LATLL
+578 LAALL

-591 VELILGDNCV
+591 VELILGDNCL
-601 LCHSNPDMPDEI
+601 LCHSNPDLPDEI
-613 LFKAREKGDPNA
+613 LFRRRDKGDPLA
-625 HLDLKEIVSD
+625 HLDLREIVSD

-644 SGCHGGKPTDAEMSA
+644 AGCHGGKPTDLEMSA
-659 DIAKRWPESEKR
+659 EIGKRWPSPEVR
-671 KKDRSWIPEF
+671 HKDRSWIPEF

-693 GYNPSLPV
+693 SYNPSLPV

-716 LEKKDSKAAQCVS
+716 LGKKDSKAAQCVS

-765 KGYTLDDGVTPI
+765 KGYTLEDGKTPL

-785 RKSVHGLALLGKHDS
+785 RKSIHGLALLVKHDA

-841 HKKAFEKHGWPECET
+841 HKKAFQKHGWPECET
-856 CHGKHDIMRPT
+856 CHGKHNIARPT
-867 DEMLK
+867 DEMLR
-872 DDPKALC
+872 DAPEALC
-879 HACHAKYGNP
+879 HACHKKFGTP
-889 KCDAAAHYFYR
+889 KCEETARFFH
-900 TITTLRE
+900 TSITSLAE

-923 FDVDDLRFQASAVSD
+923 FDVDELRFQSSAVND
-938 DLRKTRLGIHTF
+938 ALRKTRLGIHTF
-950 DWSDFTRNS
+950 DRSDFTRNS
-959 EETSKALTGL
+959 QEASKALSGL
-969 QEGSKAVWAEYRF
+969 QDDSKAVWAEYRF

-1000 LYLKIRQIDREP
+1000 LYLKIKQVDREP
-1012 RK
+1012 RLK

>member
-1 MSDARDSA
+1 VSA
-9 PVPSGVGARIFR
+9 TSPRPSLVSRAWGAV
-21 MLDERFQI
+21 DERFHL
-29 SGLVTFLGHKEVPV
+29 SDLVGFLSHKEVPV
-43 GAHSPIWYYLGG
+43 AHSIVWYYLGG
-55 VSLFFFVVQIGTGIL
+55 LSLFLFVVQIGTGIL

-86 KHLVGRVPF
+86 KQLVGRVPF

-110 SLSVMAH
+110 SLAVLAH

-122 FLKAYRKPREL
+122 FVKAYRKPREL
-133 TWYSGFAMLGLVLGF
+133 TWYWGFAMLGLVLGF

-173 SVPIVGPWMLRVLR
+173 AVPVVGPWLLRVLR

-207 LPLIMAGLIGAHLL
+207 LPLVMAGLIGGHLL

-228 AEPLEHRPSP
+228 AEPLKEGHDPR
-238 EPKTRHR
+238 KTP

-254 MRDLLFWVI
+254 LRDLLLWVVV
-263 CLNILALL
+263 LNVLALL
-271 AVALPFGPGIP
+271 AVLLPFGPGIP
-282 GMEWELGAKAN
+282 GAEWELGAKAN

-307 FLSVYQMLREFPAHL
+307 FLWVYQMLKEFPAHV

-334 ASILGAIAFA
+334 ATILMGIAFFV
-344 IPLLDRNAAKGK
+344 PLLDRNAAKGR

-361 TDLGVAGLLFLG
+361 TDLGVAGILFLG
-373 LLTLKAWDVG
+373 FLTLKAWDVG
-383 VHAPPGQDPAGNPAM
+383 VKVPEGKDPAADPVL
-398 AATIARTAALW
+398 AATIARTAAIW
-409 ILGIGLAVTALRRL
+409 ILGIGLAVIVLRRL
-423 RWGHSAFSFT
+423 KWKHGAFDFSI
-433 AAVLLQ
+433 AVLLQ

-451 ASGGVALAVLAV
+451 AAGGVALAVLAV
-463 LLLAGRVRGGSS
+463 MAIARRVRGPG
-475 AAGLMLPLL
+475 AAATVVLAIAAL
-484 LALAA
+484 LA
-489 PSAARAQEKAEEK
+489 PPARADEKA
-502 GEAKEAAP
+502 AAP
-510 APATASVPGHVVEE
+510 AATASAPTGHVAEE
-524 AWPADFRKLFTE
+524 AWPADFRKMYLAAE
-536 VDKKTGPVLNE
+536 KNVPVLDE
-547 KVKARFRSLPS
+547 KARARFKALPT
-558 HAQNLFFVAAKA
+558 HAQELFFGAAKA
-570 GTLSSSAH
+570 GTLSGATH
-578 LATLL
+578 LASLL
-583 ALDIDDRK
+583 ALEVDDRK
-591 VELILGDNCV
+591 VELMLGDNCF
-601 LCHSNPDMPDEI
+601 LCHSNPDLPDEI
-613 LFKAREKGDPNA
+613 LFRKRDKGDPLA
-625 HLDLKEIVSD
+625 HLDVREIVSD

-644 SGCHGGKPTDAEMSA
+644 AGCHGGKPTDMDMSA
-659 DIAKRWPESEKR
+659 EIGKRWPSSEAR
-671 KKDRSWIPEF
+671 HKDRSWIPEF

-693 GYNPSLPV
+693 SYNPSLPV

-716 LEKKDSKAAQCVS
+716 LGKKDSKAAQCVS

-765 KGYTLDDGVTPI
+765 KGYTLDDGNTPI

-785 RKSVHGLALLGKHDS
+785 RKSVHGVALLVKHDA

-828 CHAANGSLFDGSP
+828 CHSANGNLFDGSP

-856 CHGKHDIMRPT
+856 CHGKHDIVRPT

-872 DDPKALC
+872 DDPKGLC
-879 HACHAKYGNP
+879 HDCHAKYGKP
-889 KCDAAAHYFYR
+889 KCDEAARYFYR
-900 TITTLRE
+900 TVTGLRE
-907 SHEALTKDVDR
+907 SHGALDKDVDR

-923 FDVDDLRFQASAVSD
+923 FDVDELRFQSSAASDA
-938 DLRKTRLGIHTF
+938 LRKTRLAIHTF
-950 DWSDFTRNS
+950 DWSDFTRAS
-959 EETSKALTGL
+959 EETGQALDGL
-969 QEGSKAVWAEYRF
+969 RKGAATVWAEYRF

-1000 LYLKIRQIDREP
+1000 LYLKIKQVDREP

>member
-9 PVPSGVGARIFR
+9 PVPSSVGAKIFR
-21 MLDERFQI
+21 MLDERFQL
-29 SGLVTFLGHKEVPV
+29 SGLVTFLGHKVVPV
-43 GAHSPIWYYLGG
+43 GSHSMIWYYLGG

-110 SLSVMAH
+110 SLAVLAH

-122 FLKAYRKPREL
+122 FAKAYRKPREL

-173 SVPIVGPWMLRVLR
+173 SVPLVGPWMLRVLR

-228 AEPLEHRPSP
+228 AEPLEHEPSP
-238 EPKTRHR
+238 EPKTRPR

-254 MRDLLFWVI
+254 MRDLLLWVI

-307 FLSVYQMLREFPAHL
+307 FLWVYQMLREFPAHL

-334 ASILGAIAFA
+334 ATILGGIAFA
-344 IPLLDRNAAKGK
+344 IPFLDRNAAKGK

-373 LLTLKAWDVG
+373 FLTFKAWDVG
-383 VHAPPGQDPAGNPAM
+383 VHVPHGQDPAGDPNLV
-398 AATIARTAALW
+398 ATIARTAAIW
-409 ILGIGLAVTALRRL
+409 ILGIGLAAAALRRL
-423 RWGHSAFSFT
+423 RWRHTSFAFTF
-433 AAVLLQ
+433 AVLLQ

-451 ASGGVALAVLAV
+451 SSGGVALVVLA
-463 LLLAGRVRGGSS
+463 A
-475 AAGLMLPLL
+475 L
-484 LALAA
+484 LALGRIRGGASAA
-489 PSAARAQEKAEEK
+489 AALLLFALVAPFAARADEK
-502 GEAKEAAP
+502 GAAP

-524 AWPADFRKLFTE
+524 AWPSDFQKLFTE

-547 KVKARFRSLPS
+547 KAKARFRSLPS
-558 HAQNLFFVAAKA
+558 HAQELFFVAAKA

-601 LCHSNPDMPDEI
+601 LCHSNPDLPDEI

-625 HLDLKEIVSD
+625 HLDLNEIVSD

-716 LEKKDSKAAQCVS
+716 LGKKDAKAAQCVS

-765 KGYTLDDGVTPI
+765 KGYTLDDGKTPI

-812 AALPPQVSFV
+812 AALPPHTEFV

-828 CHAANGSLFDGSP
+828 CHAANGNLFDGSP
-841 HKKAFEKHGWPECET
+841 HKKAFQAHGWPECET
-856 CHGKHDIMRPT
+856 CHGKHDIAVPT

-872 DDPKALC
+872 TDPKALC
-879 HACHAKYGNP
+879 HDCHKRYGTP
-889 KCDAAAHYFYR
+889 KCEETANYFHD
-900 TITTLRE
+900 TIATLASR
-907 SHEALTKDVDR
+907 HVALGKDVDR

-923 FDVDDLRFQASAVSD
+923 FDVDELRFQASAVSD
-938 DLRKTRLGIHTF
+938 ALRKTRLGIHTF
-950 DWSDFTRNS
+950 DRSDFTRNS
-959 EETSKALTGL
+959 EETSKALASL
-969 QEGSKAVWAEYRF
+969 QEGSKAIWAEYRF

-1000 LYLKIRQIDREP
+1000 LYLKIKQIDRGP
-1012 RK
+1012 RPK

>member
-1 MSDARDSA
+1 VSA
-9 PVPSGVGARIFR
+9 TSPRPSLASRAWGAV
-21 MLDERFQI
+21 DERFHL
-29 SGLVTFLGHKEVPV
+29 SDLVGFLSHKEVPV
-43 GAHSPIWYYLGG
+43 AHSIVWYYLGG
-55 VSLFFFVVQIGTGIL
+55 LSLFLFVVQIGTGIL

-110 SLSVMAH
+110 SLAVLAH

-122 FLKAYRKPREL
+122 FVKAYRKPREL

-173 SVPIVGPWMLRVLR
+173 AVPVVGPWLLRVLR

-207 LPLIMAGLIGAHLL
+207 LPLVMAGLIGGHLL

-228 AEPLEHRPSP
+228 AEPLKEGHDPR
-238 EPKTRHR
+238 KTP

-254 MRDLLFWVI
+254 LRDLLLWVVV
-263 CLNILALL
+263 LNVLALL
-271 AVALPFGPGIP
+271 AVLLPFGPGIP
-282 GMEWELGAKAN
+282 GAEWELGAKAN

-307 FLSVYQMLREFPAHL
+307 FLWVYQMLKEFPAHV

-334 ASILGAIAFA
+334 ATILMGIAFFV
-344 IPLLDRNAAKGK
+344 PLLDRNAAKGK

-361 TDLGVAGLLFLG
+361 TDLGVAGILFLG
-373 LLTLKAWDVG
+373 FLTLKAWDVG
-383 VHAPPGQDPAGNPAM
+383 VTVPEGKDPAADPVL
-398 AATIARTAALW
+398 AATIARTAAVW
-409 ILGIGLAVTALRRL
+409 ILGIGLAIVVLRRL
-423 RWGHSAFSFT
+423 KWKHAAFDFSI
-433 AAVLLQ
+433 AVLLQ
-439 AALNGFAHLSWL
+439 AALNGFAQLSWL
-451 ASGGVALAVLAV
+451 TAGGIALAVLA
-463 LLLAGRVRGGSS
+463 AMAIARRVRGPG
-475 AAGLMLPLL
+475 AAAAAVLAFAAL
-484 LALAA
+484 LA
-489 PSAARAQEKAEEK
+489 PPARADEKA
-502 GEAKEAAP
+502 AAP
-510 APATASVPGHVVEE
+510 AATASAPTGHVAEE
-524 AWPADFRKLFTE
+524 AWPAEFRKMYLAAE
-536 VDKKTGPVLNE
+536 KNVPVLDE
-547 KVKARFRSLPS
+547 KARARFKALPT
-558 HAQNLFFVAAKA
+558 HAQELFFGAAKA
-570 GTLSSSAH
+570 GTLSGATH
-578 LATLL
+578 LAALL
-583 ALDIDDRK
+583 ALDVDDRK
-591 VELILGDNCV
+591 VELMLGDNCF
-601 LCHSNPDMPDEI
+601 LCHSNPDLPDEI
-613 LFKAREKGDPNA
+613 LFRKRDKGDPLA
-625 HLDLKEIVSD
+625 HLDVGEIVSD

-644 SGCHGGKPTDAEMSA
+644 AGCHGGKPTDTDMSA
-659 DIAKRWPESEKR
+659 EIGKRWPASEAR
-671 KKDRSWIPEF
+671 HKDRSWIPEF

-693 GYNPSLPV
+693 SYNPSLPV

-716 LEKKDSKAAQCVS
+716 LAKKDSKAAQCVS

-750 IPATCGKCHADAAYM
+750 IPTTCGKCHADAAYM
-765 KGYTLDDGVTPI
+765 KGYTKDDGVTPI

-841 HKKAFEKHGWPECET
+841 HKKAFEKRGWPECET
-856 CHGKHDIMRPT
+856 CHGKHDIVRPT

-872 DDPKALC
+872 NEPTALC
-879 HACHAKYGNP
+879 HDCHKRYGTP
-889 KCDAAAHYFYR
+889 KCEETANYFHDS
-900 TITTLRE
+900 IVTLASR
-907 SHEALTKDVDR
+907 HAVLGKDVDR

-923 FDVDDLRFQASAVSD
+923 FDVDELRFQSSAVND

-950 DWSDFTRNS
+950 DRSDFTRNS
-959 EETSKALTGL
+959 QETSKALDGL
-969 QEGSKAVWAEYRF
+969 QADSKAVWAEYRF

-1000 LYLKIRQIDREP
+1000 LYLKIKQVDREP